1 MRTLTRW
8 NPFPELARFDP
19 FGDPTRLWGEVEV
32 PLRPLEP
39 EPMMRLDIAEND
51 TGYVVKADIPGV
63 TKEDIAVSLER
74 GMVSISVE
82 VKREKEA
89 SEGGK
94 VLRNERYHGYLARS
108 FTLPVAIDMDK
119 AVAAYEGGVLTLT
132 LPKASGSA
140 GTRLAIH

>member
-89 SEGGK
+89 SEGAK